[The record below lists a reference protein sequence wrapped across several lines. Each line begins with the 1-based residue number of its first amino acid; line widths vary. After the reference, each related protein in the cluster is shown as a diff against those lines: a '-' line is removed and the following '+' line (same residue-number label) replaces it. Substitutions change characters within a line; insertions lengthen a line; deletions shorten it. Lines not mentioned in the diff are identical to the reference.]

1 MKHYTEQVS
10 IRRVKLQRYLP
21 KIGSNF
27 AEPFEMFSVGRS
39 KHGVQRSAITL
50 AVLDFKESIR
60 SG

>member
-1 MKHYTEQVS
+1 MKRYSGQVY
-10 IRRVKLQRYLP
+10 IRHVELRRYLL
-21 KIGSNF
+21 KNGSNS
-27 AEPFEMFSVGRS
+27 AVPFEMFSAERS